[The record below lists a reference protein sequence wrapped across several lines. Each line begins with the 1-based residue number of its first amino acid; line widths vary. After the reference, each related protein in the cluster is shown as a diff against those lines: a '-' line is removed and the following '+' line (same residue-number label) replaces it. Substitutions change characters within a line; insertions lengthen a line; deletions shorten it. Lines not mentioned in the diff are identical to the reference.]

1 MPKQQVPKIDIMTP
15 ELAAALDRA
24 NVTSRMATYII
35 AALLSSLNID
45 CASVNF
51 SHVTIHRAREKFRK
65 EAALNLKTNLETD
78 NYVLHF
84 DGKLLSDIT
93 GTEQVDRLPIILVP
107 KLESGTGQNQA
118 SAIIKTVK
126 QWDINTDNIK
136 ALCSDTTASN
146 TGIRNGA
153 CVLVEKAL
161 SRKLLYLPCRHHIFE
176 IVLRSAFEVY
186 WPASSGP
193 NVPIY
198 QRFKKKWDEIDQ
210 SNFTAGICDKKV
222 LEVITPIKDEILKFV
237 NNQIEMDHCR
247 DDYRELLELSL
258 IFLGTTT
265 TNITFKHPGPV
276 HHARWMAKAIYSL
289 KIFLF
294 RNEFHLTKSEING
307 LRELCLF
314 IIIFYLKAWFTASCA
329 ITAPNN
335 DLTLIKELISFE
347 RFNNIGTK
355 KRIVHALKNCK
366 ANETTTNRFII
377 DKKNLESLISLIS
390 LISINIFE
398 SFDLSYEFIDED
410 VTLWPQNPN
419 FLENLEYF
427 GKLQVVN
434 DVAERG
440 VVLIEQYNRCLT
452 KNEEQLQ
459 YLLQVVTEHR
469 KQYPNCNKNKSNM
482 NEDEWRAAIKSI
494 EKQEGDGPWVV
505 SPGDDQKSVSQ
516 EDEETLLRDAI
527 ESGDEAER
535 ERCEKKRCDKE
546 IAKNNGIEALSGTAS
561 QIVESNTNKD
571 EVLSLVRQF
580 CESST
585 NMMKHCQES
594 LLGAQAAVAKM
605 EKIQDVSKTSNKC
618 AKTPKIGKNQ
628 M

>member
-1 MPKQQVPKIDIMTP
+1 
-15 ELAAALDRA
+15 
-24 NVTSRMATYII
+24 MATYII
-35 AALLSSLNID
+35 AALLSCLNID

-93 GTEQVDRLPIILVP
+93 GTEQVDRLPIILSSSGKFQLLGVP

-265 TNITFKHPGPV
+265 TNITFKHPGVV

-294 RNEFHLTKSEING
+294 RNEFHLIKSEIDG

-314 IIIFYLKAWFTASCA
+314 IIIFYLKAWFTAPCA

-335 DLTLIKELISFE
+335 DLTLIKELISYE
-347 RFNNIGTK
+347 RFNNSLSQTCSQKLADHLWYLNNELSVLSLFDKNVSVGTK

-377 DKKNLESLISLIS
+377 DKKNLESLLNKDLSQFMS
-390 LISINIFE
+390 MRSINIFE

-440 VVLIEQYNRCLT
+440 VALIEQYNRCLT
-452 KNEEQLQ
+452 KDEEQLQ
-459 YLLQVVTEHR
+459 YLLHVVTEHR
-469 KQYPNCNKNKSNM
+469 KQYPNCNKSNF
-482 NEDEWRAAIKSI
+482 IK
-494 EKQEGDGPWVV
+494 
-505 SPGDDQKSVSQ
+505 
-516 EDEETLLRDAI
+516 L
-527 ESGDEAER
+527 
-535 ERCEKKRCDKE
+535 
-546 IAKNNGIEALSGTAS
+546 
-561 QIVESNTNKD
+561 
-571 EVLSLVRQF
+571 
-580 CESST
+580 
-585 NMMKHCQES
+585 
-594 LLGAQAAVAKM
+594 
-605 EKIQDVSKTSNKC
+605 
-618 AKTPKIGKNQ
+618 
-628 M
+628 